1 MYSHSLRCEM
11 SENEDVEAAPED
23 SKEVVPE
30 SGKDEPETKP
40 LKMSFADWK
49 KCKDALKPDT
59 KSGLQR
65 SNNNNSNNNNNN
77 NNGNGRKHWSSNS
90 NNAFHGGGG
99 PQSYQDRN
107 YPPMNRPP
115 PLPMQLMNMGFGGNF
130 GPGPGQC
137 GPPMGPM
144 GPGGPRGPISNMGP
158 CGPMSSMGPGGPV
171 GFGGPRGS
179 GPRRNHNHRPL
190 QPPPFWEDM
199 MSPQHRPP
207 PIQPP
212 MPKCPSLWNLVPK
225 EQGAQN
231 NRSNPNQNNKKFKV
245 NHRGNSDKDTRL
257 MPPPPPPSNGNNS
270 PSNGEAQ
277 PSKKPKRCGTFVQV
291 NGQWIQKPEAPPPLE
306 DAPPGTKEER
316 QRQWKEY
323 RMAMKPFKNREFH
336 NWKRTVQ
343 RLGKLPRD
351 QLDEQQL
358 ERLQKAEEYIVAHK
372 AMLTVKHAERWVEQD
387 KNEKGQV
394 FVRKS
399 SSIGSWDMSKERPP
413 NGFASMHDFK
423 KQQMDT
429 FFSPGR
435 AIKGGT
441 DLSIIGTS
449 APPPPPPDT
458 PPQITNYWPSGSSN
472 NTGSNSNPSYF
483 SHYSNN
489 FVKGATLLPP

>member
-1 MYSHSLRCEM
+1 M
-11 SENEDVEAAPED
+11 SENEDLEAASED
-23 SKEVVPE
+23 SKEGIQE
-30 SGKDEPETKP
+30 SVKDEPETKP
-40 LKMSFADWK
+40 LQMSFADWK
-49 KCKDALKPDT
+49 KCKEALKPNT
-59 KSGLQR
+59 RNGPQR
-65 SNNNNSNNNNNN
+65 SNNNNSPNNHNNY
-77 NNGNGRKHWSSNS
+77 GRKQWSSNNS
-90 NNAFHGGGG
+90 NHFQGGGAS
-99 PQSYQDRN
+99 QSYHDRN
-107 YPPMNRPP
+107 YPPLNRPP

-130 GPGPGQC
+130 GPGPGPC
-137 GPPMGPM
+137 GPPMGP
-144 GPGGPRGPISNMGP
+144 GGP
-158 CGPMSSMGPGGPV
+158 CGPMSNMGPGGPG
-171 GFGGPRGS
+171 GFGGPGCS
-179 GPRRNHNHRPL
+179 GPRRNHNQRPL

-225 EQGAQN
+225 DRGAQN
-231 NRSNPNQNNKKFKV
+231 NRINQNQNNKKFKA
-245 NHRGNSDKDTRL
+245 NNRGNTDQDSTL
-257 MPPPPPPSNGNNS
+257 MPPPPPPSNGTNS
-270 PSNGEAQ
+270 QSNGEAQ
-277 PSKKPKRCGTFVQV
+277 PSKKPKRSGTFVQV
-291 NGQWIQKPEAPPPLE
+291 NGQWIQKPEAPLPLE

-372 AMLTVKHAERWVEQD
+372 AMLTVKHAERWVQQD
-387 KNEKGQV
+387 NKHDKGQV

-399 SSIGSWDMSKERPP
+399 SNVGSWDTPKERPP

-423 KQQMDT
+423 KQQMDK
-429 FFSPGR
+429 FFGPGR

-441 DLSIIGTS
+441 DLSVIGTL

-489 FVKGATLLPP
+489 FVKGSTLLPP

>member
-1 MYSHSLRCEM
+1 M
-11 SENEDVEAAPED
+11 SENEDLEAASED
-23 SKEVVPE
+23 SKEGVIE
-30 SGKDEPETKP
+30 SVKDDTKP
-40 LKMSFADWK
+40 LQMSFADWK
-49 KCKDALKPDT
+49 KCKEALKPDT
-59 KSGLQR
+59 KNGPQR
-65 SNNNNSNNNNNN
+65 SHNNNGSNNNYNNGRKQWSSNNNN
-77 NNGNGRKHWSSNS
+77 H
-90 NNAFHGGGG
+90 FQGGGG

-107 YPPMNRPP
+107 YAPLNRPP

-130 GPGPGQC
+130 GPGPGPC
-137 GPPMGPM
+137 GPPMGP
-144 GPGGPRGPISNMGP
+144 GGP
-158 CGPMSSMGPGGPV
+158 CGPMNNMGPGGPV
-171 GFGGPRGS
+171 GFGGPGCS
-179 GPRRNHNHRPL
+179 GPRRNHNQRPL

-225 EQGAQN
+225 ERGIQN
-231 NRSNPNQNNKKFKV
+231 NRSNQNQNNKKFKA
-245 NHRGNSDKDTRL
+245 NNRSNTDTDTKL
-257 MPPPPPPSNGNNS
+257 MPPPPPPTNGNNS
-270 PSNGEAQ
+270 PPNGEAQ
-277 PSKKPKRCGTFVQV
+277 PSKKPKRSGTFVQV
-291 NGQWIQKPEAPPPLE
+291 NGQWIQKPEAPLPLE

-372 AMLTVKHAERWVEQD
+372 AMLTVKHAERWVQQD
-387 KNEKGQV
+387 NKHEKGQV

-399 SSIGSWDMSKERPP
+399 SNIGLWDTPKERPP
-413 NGFASMHDFK
+413 NGYASMHDFK
-423 KQQMDT
+423 KQQMDK
-429 FFSPGR
+429 FFGPGR

-441 DLSIIGTS
+441 DLSVIGTL

-458 PPQITNYWPSGSSN
+458 PPQITNYWPSGSTN

-489 FVKGATLLPP
+489 FVKGSTLLPP